1 VQCTYI
7 KTIRGVRQQ
16 LIIIIFVGASRRFAF
31 YVAVP
36 LLARARTQ
44 TLAHSFNA
52 NTVFRHAM
60 CILYMHNKKYKK
72 NWPATVRRRPRA
84 VKWFMCDNRYCQ
96 SENYCAWI
104 QMSTS
109 SLCVC
114 VCVCVCACS
123 YAYAHVLYFNMYAWV
138 CTTLVCLI
146 AGFLIRKTNA

>member
-1 VQCTYI
+1 MSGVCVCACI

-36 LLARARTQ
+36 LVARAH
-44 TLAHSFNA
+44 TLTHSFNA

-84 VKWFMCDNRYCQ
+84 VK
-96 SENYCAWI
+96 
-104 QMSTS
+104 
-109 SLCVC
+109 
-114 VCVCVCACS
+114 
-123 YAYAHVLYFNMYAWV
+123 
-138 CTTLVCLI
+138 
-146 AGFLIRKTNA
+146 